1 MSDEVN
7 RVRVLP
13 WTGAHGQPCLLLTD
27 GDGLASRL
35 ADRVESAQLGLAERL
50 LGRTRDLLA
59 LGEARSGELGA
70 LTVQLADALSD
81 ALLIAR
87 SRGARLGADE
97 PDLAEGGLAAPAPSR
112 EGRDVLT
119 YRSPRLRAH
128 GRLTL
133 PGHDLAS
140 APAARRHMR
149 DTARAWGLP
158 QGTADDLESIA
169 GELVANALEHGD
181 GHTITVAWTLGA
193 ETVTISVTDEGGYRT
208 DSLPA
213 PPRPPGPEQE
223 RGRGLLITDALASR
237 WGTRQSGDGL
247 TVWAE
252 VFIGASSSNA
262 NA

>member
-1 MSDEVN
+1 M
-7 RVRVLP
+7 
-13 WTGAHGQPCLLLTD
+13 
-27 GDGLASRL
+27 
-35 ADRVESAQLGLAERL
+35 QLGLADRL

-59 LGEARSGELGA
+59 QGWVQAGELGT
-70 LTVQLADALSD
+70 LTGQLAEALSD

-97 PDLAEGGLAAPAPSR
+97 PGLADGAPAFPAPSG
-112 EGRDVLT
+112 EVDLLA
-119 YRSPRLRAH
+119 YRSPRLRAC
-128 GRLTL
+128 GLLTL
-133 PGHDLAS
+133 PGHDFAS
-140 APAARRHMR
+140 APAARRHVR
-149 DTARAWGLP
+149 DTARAWSLP
-158 QGTADDLESIA
+158 QGTADDLESIT

-193 ETVTISVTDEGGYRT
+193 ETATISVTDEGAYRT
-208 DSLPA
+208 DPLPP

-237 WGTRQSGDGL
+237 WGTRQSGNGL

>member
-13 WTGAHGQPCLLLTD
+13 WTGAQGQPCLLFTD
-27 GDGLASRL
+27 GGGPASRL
-35 ADRVESAQLGLAERL
+35 ADRVESMQLGLANRL

-59 LGEARSGELGA
+59 GGAVQSSELVPLAG
-70 LTVQLADALSD
+70 QLADALSD

-97 PDLAEGGLAAPAPSR
+97 PNLAEGVPAAPVPSG
-112 EGRDVLT
+112 EARDVQT
-119 YRSPRLRAH
+119 YRPPRLRAH
-128 GRLTL
+128 GLLTF

-149 DTARAWGLP
+149 DAARAWSLP

-181 GHTITVAWTLGA
+181 GHTITVAWVFAA
-193 ETVTISVTDEGGYRT
+193 ETVTINVTDEGGCRT
-208 DSLPA
+208 APLPA

-223 RGRGLLITDALASR
+223 RGRGLLITDALAAR
-237 WGTRQSGDGL
+237 WGTRQRGDGL